1 MRAGQLGVWA
11 RQCGVRA
18 VRCAG
23 RALRGVGKAVRCV
36 GEEVR
41 CVGREVRCVGRAV
54 KQVGRAVWAHPV
66 KNTQTLR
73 ISRCF
78 FGKSSKSGE
87 IQQKV
92 RKTFKSDGI
101 FQEIQQIRAHPAK
114 STQSFQI

>member
-18 VRCAG
+18 GRCAG
-23 RALRGVGKAVRCV
+23 RAVRCVGKAVRCV
-36 GEEVR
+36 GE
-41 CVGREVRCVGRAV
+41 EVRCVGRAV

-66 KNTQTLR
+66 KNTQTVQ

-92 RKTFKSDGI
+92 RKTFKFDGI
-101 FQEIQQIRAHPAK
+101 FREIQQIRAHPAK